1 MKNRIKLN
9 NVKISCFDCIY
20 CEEENDNE
28 HADSADI
35 YPEKDMYN
43 EKFYRVRCPACGRV
57 NYVIPNVSIEPI
69 PFTYEDYKRIKNK
82 PEEIKQ
88 IVYMNGK

>member
-20 CEEENDNE
+20 CEEENNNSI
-28 HADSADI
+28 DSIDI

-57 NYVIPNVSIEPI
+57 NYVIPNVTIEPI
-69 PFTYEDYKRIKNK
+69 PFTYEDYKCIKNK
-82 PEEIKQ
+82 PEKIKQ
-88 IVYMNGK
+88 IVYMNDK